1 MLDIDKL
8 TIGEVKELQ
17 KLLGGALSSS
27 SVASVNGNIFND
39 VIGRYVIVRS
49 RNEGINVGYVRALD
63 ETGIVITNVRRLYYH
78 KPLDLKMSWY
88 EGIATSGCSSD
99 TKISNEVEE
108 KYIIEDYSITM
119 CTKEAEDVLRNAKTN
134 KQN

>member
-27 SVASVNGNIFND
+27 SVASVNSNIFND

-49 RNEGINVGYVRALD
+49 RNEGINVGYVKALD
-63 ETGIVITNVRRLYYH
+63 ETGIIITNVRRLYYH

-88 EGIATSGCSSD
+88 EGVATSGCSGD